1 MFNSEKTIEEY
12 KKTPLFLGAEPG
24 LFDTVNKQYPRIW
37 SLYKEMKSLDWS
49 EDEFDYS
56 QCNIDF
62 KNCPKDVSDM
72 MIRTL
77 AWQWEADSVASR
89 SIIACLAP
97 FITSSELFA
106 AWGRISDNECLID
119 GTEVLTEKGWVDLA
133 DLCEGQS
140 IAQYDPDTKTISFV
154 IPSRIIENDF
164 DGELISF
171 KNSQN
176 HFNQVVT
183 PNHRMILTNY
193 GSGGYKVGLA
203 SEFKF
208 GSASMKTGGIVSG
221 FLRGKRNYLTPF
233 ERFLIA
239 VQADGSI
246 SDRYDGSLCGHVPV
260 RFGFSKERKIKR
272 LLEICKDCGLNCI
285 ELSESIRTGN
295 TKNQKTF
302 KVEVPV
308 QYIKYLKNFDWV
320 NISDVDHDWC
330 RDFLNEI
337 VQWDG
342 HFTKNTGILHTTSL
356 QAATI
361 TQTIA
366 SLCGMKT
373 HFRKI
378 EDNRKETFSDCYRVS
393 WKNQDYVSGQAIKK
407 ERIKYNG
414 KVRCVTV
421 DSGFF
426 LIRYKDSISV
436 TGNCIHAATYS
447 EIVRMSFD
455 KPEEVLSEILSVK
468 ESLERLETVSS
479 VFKQAQ
485 EKGCLYILK
494 QIPNDQELYNS
505 VYNVVQTLLML
516 ERIQFMSSFGVTFTV
531 CSTGIFQPIGKAVQ
545 KICQDE
551 LEVHCELDKEVLRTE
566 WKTERGMIAKE
577 QTKSLASKVFHEIV
591 DSELKWVEYL
601 FSEGRSLVGAN
612 EEMLKQWVLFNAKD
626 VARFLD
632 IESDFSFPKK
642 NPMPNLENW
651 INMNKQQAAPQE
663 QDLAAY
669 KIGATK
675 KDDEGVN
682 FDVDF

>member
-97 FITSSELFA
+97 FISSSELFA
-106 AWGRISDNECLID
+106 AWGRISDNE
-119 GTEVLTEKGWVDLA
+119 V
-133 DLCEGQS
+133 
-140 IAQYDPDTKTISFV
+140 
-154 IPSRIIENDF
+154 
-164 DGELISF
+164 
-171 KNSQN
+171 
-176 HFNQVVT
+176 
-183 PNHRMILTNY
+183 
-193 GSGGYKVGLA
+193 
-203 SEFKF
+203 
-208 GSASMKTGGIVSG
+208 
-221 FLRGKRNYLTPF
+221 
-233 ERFLIA
+233 
-239 VQADGSI
+239 
-246 SDRYDGSLCGHVPV
+246 
-260 RFGFSKERKIKR
+260 
-272 LLEICKDCGLNCI
+272 
-285 ELSESIRTGN
+285 
-295 TKNQKTF
+295 
-302 KVEVPV
+302 
-308 QYIKYLKNFDWV
+308 
-320 NISDVDHDWC
+320 
-330 RDFLNEI
+330 
-337 VQWDG
+337 
-342 HFTKNTGILHTTSL
+342 
-356 QAATI
+356 
-361 TQTIA
+361 
-366 SLCGMKT
+366 
-373 HFRKI
+373 
-378 EDNRKETFSDCYRVS
+378 
-393 WKNQDYVSGQAIKK
+393 
-407 ERIKYNG
+407 
-414 KVRCVTV
+414 
-421 DSGFF
+421 
-426 LIRYKDSISV
+426 
-436 TGNCIHAATYS
+436 IHAATYS

-485 EKGCLYILK
+485 EKGCLYTLK

-591 DSELKWVEYL
+591 NSELKWVEYL

-632 IESDFSFPKK
+632 IESDFNFPKK